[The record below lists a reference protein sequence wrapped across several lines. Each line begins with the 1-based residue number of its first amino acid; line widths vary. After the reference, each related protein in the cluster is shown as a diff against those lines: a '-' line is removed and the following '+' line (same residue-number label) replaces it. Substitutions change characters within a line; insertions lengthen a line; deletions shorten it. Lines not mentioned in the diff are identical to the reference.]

1 MYSKEEL
8 NELITKGVGNL
19 KCDEEAAR
27 LYDPVRYMLSIGGK
41 RLRPLLTLMACNIF
55 SDKPEEALMPAI
67 GLEVFHNFTL
77 VHDDIMDSAKVRRNS
92 PTVHEKWN
100 INQAILSGDVMT
112 FIANEYFASTPPA
125 NFMKVFRLY
134 NKTATEVCIGQ
145 QMDMEFE
152 SRPFVTREEYLRMI
166 ELKTAVLL
174 ASCLK
179 IGSIIG
185 GASDRDSELM
195 YEFGRNLGLA
205 FQIQDDILD
214 VYGDPAVFGKKTG
227 GDILVNK
234 KTFLLIKAIELATG
248 ATEARLKE
256 LMSTTDNDPAEKI
269 REVTAIYNDL
279 GVKEIAVSLAGDF
292 IAAAFACFGK
302 VDVSEERKDPLLQL
316 ALSMTGREK

>member
-1 MYSKEEL
+1 MYSKDEL

-19 KCDEEAAR
+19 KCNEEAAR

-92 PTVHEKWN
+92 PTVHEKWSL
-100 INQAILSGDVMT
+100 NQAILSGDVMA
-112 FIANEYFASTPPA
+112 FIANEYIALTPQPH
-125 NFMKVFRLY
+125 FMKVFKLY
-134 NKTATEVCIGQ
+134 NNTATEVCVGQ
-145 QMDMEFE
+145 QMDMDFE
-152 SRPFVTREEYLRMI
+152 NRPFVSLEEYLRMI

-174 ASCLK
+174 ATCLK
-179 IGSIIG
+179 AGSLIG
-185 GASDRDSELM
+185 GASDRNADLM
-195 YEFGRNLGLA
+195 YEFGRSLGLA

-214 VYGDPAVFGKKTG
+214 VYGNPVVFGKKTG

-234 KTFLLIKAIELATG
+234 KTFLLIKALELATG
-248 ATEARLKE
+248 AREVRLKE
-256 LMSTTDNDPAEKI
+256 LMSSTDFNPSEKI
-269 REVTAIYNDL
+269 SEVTSIYNDL
-279 GVKEIAVSLAGDF
+279 GVKEISESLAADF
-292 IAAAFACFGK
+292 ITSAFAYFRN
-302 VDVSEERKDPLLQL
+302 VSVSEVRKGPLLQM

>member
-1 MYSKEEL
+1 MYSKDEL
-8 NELITKGVGNL
+8 NELITRGVGNL
-19 KCDEEAAR
+19 KCEEEAAR

-77 VHDDIMDSAKVRRNS
+77 VHDDIMDSSKMRRNS
-92 PTVHEKWN
+92 LTVHEKWSV
-100 INQAILSGDVMT
+100 NQAILSGDVMA
-112 FIANEYFASTPPA
+112 FIANDYIAATPPA
-125 NFMKVFRLY
+125 HFMKVFRLF

-145 QMDMEFE
+145 QMDMDFE
-152 SRPFVTREEYLRMI
+152 NRPFVTRDEYARMI

-174 ASCLK
+174 AACLK
-179 IGSIIG
+179 TGAIIG

-195 YEFGRNLGLA
+195 YEFGRNLGLS

-234 KTFLLIKAIELATG
+234 KTFLLIKALELATG
-248 ATEARLKE
+248 EKEVRLKE
-256 LMSTTDNDPAEKI
+256 LISTKDCDPAEKI
-269 REVTAIYNDL
+269 REVTAIFNDL
-279 GVKEIAVSLAGDF
+279 GVREISETLANDYISG
-292 IAAAFACFGK
+292 AFNHLSNVNASI
-302 VDVSEERKDPLLQL
+302 DRKAPLQEL
-316 ALSMTGREK
+316 ARSMTGRKK